1 MKVHDLAVVGGGI
14 LGLACAISAVRR
26 GQSVILCER
35 DAQAR
40 GASVRNFGMVWL
52 IGQPRGERLALGARS
67 RECWLELARE
77 AGFWCEESGSLHLAH
92 HDDEWQVLTEFVASE
107 PERQGLELLDRSEVQ
122 RLWPAVRATQLRG
135 ALRCA
140 TDLRVDP
147 REAIAALTR
156 WLATQELAEVWPGVT
171 VHRATDGEVH
181 TTDGRRVTAR
191 EILVCSGDDFRT
203 LYPELFA
210 AAGLTRCKLQMMR
223 TPPQPDGWRLGPTLA
238 AGLSLCHYESFAH
251 CPGQAA
257 VRARLEAQW
266 PEHFRFGVHV
276 LAAQNQIGEVLI
288 GDSHEYGLE
297 FDSVER
303 VEIEAL
309 ILDYLAN
316 ILELPDP
323 RVAERWHGTY
333 ARGTADQVPFVASPC
348 PGVTVVTS
356 AAGAGMTM
364 SFGLAERV
372 LDDLAR
378 RDL

>member
-1 MKVHDLAVVGGGI
+1 MKLHDLAVVGGGI

-26 GQSVILCER
+26 GQSVLLCER
-35 DAQAR
+35 DTRAR

-52 IGQPRGERLALGARS
+52 IGQPRGERLALGKRS

-77 AGFWCEESGSLHLAH
+77 AGFWCEESGSLHVAY
-92 HDDEWQVLTEFVASE
+92 HDDEWQVLTEFVDSE
-107 PERQGLELLDRSEVQ
+107 PDREGLELLDRSEVQ
-122 RLWPAVRATQLRG
+122 RRWPAVRTAGLRG

-147 REAIAALTR
+147 REAIAALTQ
-156 WLATQELAEVWPGVT
+156 WLTAQPKAEVWTGAT
-171 VHRATDGEVH
+171 VHRVTDGELH
-181 TTDGRRVTAR
+181 TTDGRRAAAR
-191 EILVCSGDDFRT
+191 EIVVCSGDDFRT
-203 LYPELFA
+203 LYPDLFT

-223 TPPQPDGWRLGPTLA
+223 TRPQPDGWRLGPTLA
-238 AGLSLCHYESFAH
+238 TGLSLCHYESFAR

-257 VRARLEAQW
+257 VRERLAAQW
-266 PEHFRFGVHV
+266 PEHFGFGIHV
-276 LAAQNQIGEVLI
+276 LAAQNQLGEVLI

-316 ILELPDP
+316 VLELPDP

-333 ARGTADQVPFVASPC
+333 ARGTAEQVPFVASPE
-348 PGVTVVTS
+348 PSVTVVTS

-372 LDDLAR
+372 LDGLAE